1 MVSENLPNWNRN
13 CNASQI
19 SILGGHHKTE
29 GSLYTRIIWVD
40 ISLIPYDTK
49 IFLPRYERSCMVYR
63 REWYKKQY
71 YPCIYIPYMYERMK
85 NSHYIHPSGVKERW
99 WASPTHWFRQHLE
112 ILILRFFCYWSPDV
126 TGRLKPNCC
135 IACALRPQFQYKKT
149 RRDQTAP
156 NLGPKTSWTNMTFFW
171 FYTQCFLNSEG
182 SIKHILKTAM
192 NSPYPNQ
199 HSSRQYKLEETIL
212 PGKWLT
218 QELIRSKTSAF
229 SGTRSR

>member
-1 MVSENLPNWNRN
+1 MKVLAW
-13 CNASQI
+13 
-19 SILGGHHKTE
+19 SIDLNGTKNN
-29 GSLYTRIIWVD
+29 IIPAY
-40 ISLIPYDTK
+40 PYPT
-49 IFLPRYERSCMVYR
+49 CM
-63 REWYKKQY
+63 REWKILITYTQVVSKKDDGPIQ
-71 YPCIYIPYMYERMK
+71 
-85 NSHYIHPSGVKERW
+85 
-99 WASPTHWFRQHLE
+99 HWFRQHLE

-135 IACALRPQFQYKKT
+135 IACVLIRPQFQHKKT

-171 FYTQCFLNSEG
+171 FYTQWFLNGEG
-182 SIKHILKTAM
+182 STKHILKTAM
-192 NSPYPNQ
+192 TSPYPNQ

-218 QELIRSKTSAF
+218 HELIRSKTSAF